1 MVILGIQCVIVLIV
15 VFYAVVVIKDIRKTK
30 EIMKEEKGSLPF
42 YSLSLMVIMFFATFG
57 ISDTALAVSLYK
69 GAKKVDD
76 KLLPGTVITE
86 AVFPVAAMAFAF
98 LASIEVDIL
107 TLVGCIISQS
117 LGSYLGVRIIVK
129 MDVHRIRY
137 IMGSALLV
145 TAILIMGK
153 LFLMGGSGGSS
164 IGLTS
169 WELVIALIAFFV
181 LGGLNMIGMGAMIPC
196 IAVLLLLGVDMK
208 TVYPIVMTS
217 NTISGSLGA
226 YKFVQSG
233 LYTRKAVIGSVFG
246 IIGVLAAVQLVTYM
260 NVLILQFLMI
270 VLLMYCSFDMFRT
283 EYRIKHM
290 NWVKTR
296 KAVTNSVKKVE

>member
-1 MVILGIQCVIVLIV
+1 MLALIV
-15 VFYAVVVIKDIRKTK
+15 VLYAVVVIKNIRKTRDL
-30 EIMKEEKGSLPF
+30 MKKEKGSLPF

-98 LASIEVDIL
+98 LASIEVDML
-107 TLVGCIISQS
+107 TLVACIVAQS
-117 LGSYLGVRIIVK
+117 LGSYLGVRIIVG

-145 TAILIMGK
+145 TAILIIGK
-153 LFLMGGSGGSS
+153 LFLLGGAGGSG

-169 WELVIALIAFFV
+169 WELGMAFIAFFV
-181 LGGLNMIGMGAMIPC
+181 FGGLNMIGMGAMIPC
-196 IAVLLLLGVDMK
+196 MAVLLLLGVDMK
-208 TVYPIVMTS
+208 AVYPIVMAS
-217 NTISGSLGA
+217 NTVSCCLGA

-233 LYTRKAVIGSVFG
+233 QYTRKAVIGSVFG
-246 IIGVLAAVQLVTYM
+246 IIGVLVAVQLVAYM

-270 VLLMYCSFDMFRT
+270 LLLMYCSFDMFRT
-283 EYRIKHM
+283 EYRIKRM
-290 NWVKTR
+290 SWVKTR
-296 KAVTNSVKKVE
+296 KAVIK